1 MEIADTICAVSTPP
15 GEGGIGILRIS
26 GPLAHNT
33 LQKIFQP
40 RRKGSTFAPRT
51 LHLGHIVNPEN
62 GDKIDEVFAVVFK
75 APYTYTREDMAEVYS
90 HGGFSTQQII
100 LSLMMKC
107 GARLA
112 EPGEFT
118 KRAFL
123 NGRIDLVQAESVLDI
138 IQSETDDELKCA
150 MEHLEGKLSTRI
162 KHVQKDIKEALVE
175 VEALIDFS
183 EEDIDVDPEGAFS
196 RLRKANKEIERL
208 VESYYLGKA
217 IRHGMEVLIVG
228 KANVG
233 KSSLLNSLLLRERA
247 IVTPL
252 PGTTRDL
259 IEDVIHIKGIKVRVI
274 DTAGLRTPK
283 DVVEQE
289 GIERVKR
296 KIPEADL
303 ILWVLDGARTYSEE
317 DEHIYGEVTG
327 RNTILVI
334 NKIDLPQK
342 LERFVLAAKDLE
354 WQEISALNNTGIQ
367 GLKDM
372 LYDRLVGRR
381 GRQTKAL
388 ITNLRHRDALRKT
401 QGALEK
407 AIGCY
412 ERSEPL
418 EFTAFELRDALS
430 SIGEITGETCPEEIL
445 HTIFERFCVGK

>member
-26 GPLAHNT
+26 GPLAYDI
-33 LQKIFQP
+33 LRKIFQP
-40 RRKGSTFAPRT
+40 RRKRNTFAPRT
-51 LHLGHIVNPEN
+51 LHLGYIVNPEKR
-62 GDKIDEVFAVVFK
+62 DKIDEVFAAVFK
-75 APYTYTREDMAEVYS
+75 APNTYTREDMAEVYS
-90 HGGFSTQQII
+90 HGGFSTQQTI

-138 IQSETDDELKCA
+138 IQSETEDELKCA
-150 MEHLEGKLSTRI
+150 MEHLQGNLSRRI
-162 KHVQKDIKEALVE
+162 KQTQEDIREALVV
-175 VEALIDFS
+175 VEALIDFPD
-183 EEDIDVDPEGAFS
+183 EDIDVDLERTFS
-196 RLRKANKEIERL
+196 RLKNADEEIERL

-228 KANVG
+228 RANVG
-233 KSSLLNSLLLRERA
+233 KSSLLNSLLLKERA

-252 PGTTRDL
+252 PGTTRDM
-259 IEDVIHIKGIKVRVI
+259 IEDTIHIKGIKVRII

-283 DVVEQE
+283 DVVEEE

-296 KIPEADL
+296 RIPEADL
-303 ILWVLDGARTYSEE
+303 ILWVLDGSRTYSQE
-317 DEHIYGEVTG
+317 DENIHREVAG
-327 RNTILVI
+327 RNTALVV

-342 LERFVLAAKDLE
+342 LEKPILATKGLE

-367 GLKDM
+367 DLKDM
-372 LYDRLVGRR
+372 LYERLVGRR
-381 GRQTKAL
+381 SRRTRTL
-388 ITNLRHRDALRKT
+388 ITNLRHREVLHKT
-401 QGALEK
+401 HEALER
-407 AIGCY
+407 AMGCY

-430 SIGEITGETCPEEIL
+430 RIGEITGETCPDDIL
-445 HTIFERFCVGK
+445 HTIFDRFCIGK